1 MLLTRFLLS
10 FSGAVMFAWKGKVDL
25 ALGVAIGSST
35 QIALCVLPFL
45 VILGWMMGKD
55 LDLNFGSYESTCVL
69 LTVISVTFAI
79 KDGSS
84 NWLVGLTLI
93 AAYLIISIGFWTH
106 SNDPLDSSE

>member
-1 MLLTRFLLS
+1 
-10 FSGAVMFAWKGKVDL
+10 MFAWKGKVDL

-35 QIALCVLPFL
+35 QIAVCVLPFL

-79 KDGSS
+79 KDGES
-84 NWLVGLTLI
+84 NWLLGATLI
-93 AAYLIISIGFWTH
+93 AAYLIISIGFWAH
-106 SNDPLDSSE
+106 SNDSLSSSD